1 MDKPGPGDHV
11 IRPSLIIDSS
21 GKRPA
26 WRRRLDWL
34 LSAAM
39 WILYLYFIREAL
51 ADLYELGTE
60 AFAWAF
66 RGADWP
72 ELPSMSRLY
81 GTLLTY
87 GIVAA
92 ANGALLIAWA
102 LYNQARFR
110 GQDRHVAQT
119 PVVPADL
126 AELYRVPTASVV
138 EWQAARIM
146 TMRHGPDGSLIDVDV
161 K

>member
-1 MDKPGPGDHV
+1 MDKPGSGDHV

-34 LSAAM
+34 LSAGM
-39 WILYLYFIREAL
+39 WILYLYFVREAL
-51 ADLYELGTE
+51 ADIYELTIE

-66 RGADWP
+66 QGADWP

-87 GIVAA
+87 GIIAV

-102 LYNQARFR
+102 LYNQVRFR
-110 GQDRHVAQT
+110 GQDRHVAQS

-126 AELYRVPTASVV
+126 AVLYGASVASV
-138 EWQAARIM
+138 EAWQSARIL
-146 TMRHGPDGSLIDVDV
+146 TMRHSPDGTLIDVDI